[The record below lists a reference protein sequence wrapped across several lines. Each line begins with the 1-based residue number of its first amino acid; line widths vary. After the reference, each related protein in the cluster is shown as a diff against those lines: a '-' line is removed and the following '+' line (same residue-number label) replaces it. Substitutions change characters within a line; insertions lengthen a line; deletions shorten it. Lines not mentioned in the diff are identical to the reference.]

1 MIRVIGWETTKE
13 AIDQNV
19 ADSRQKELHHRK
31 SPLVKVFESNHAH
44 MRHDLNI
51 EIERSIE
58 RKWLNEVCR
67 PII

>member
-19 ADSRQKELHHRK
+19 ADSRKKDARQRK
-31 SPLVKVFESNHAH
+31 SPLVKKFESEHAH
-44 MRHDLNI
+44 MRHDLNR
-51 EIERSIE
+51 EIERKIE
-58 RKWLNEVCR
+58 RVWLDEVCR